1 MTRRLPVTIL
11 LLALLVGCTRP
22 SMQPR
27 DRETLWE
34 SRLGD
39 LAELDDWRIDGRI
52 GVVMPDD
59 GFSATMRW
67 EQDGS
72 AVDLRLHG
80 PFGAGSLHFNGNDEW
95 LVVRDSEGAVFR
107 TEQPQA
113 ELSWRLGWTL
123 PLSSFRYWMAGRPDP
138 RGDYRLELDDQG
150 RVSRLEQFGWTLE
163 YRRYAS
169 AGNLDVPSYVT
180 ADNGEVKIKFGVRD
194 WTFNPPTHPADYRKT
209 VSAE

>member
-1 MTRRLPVTIL
+1 MR
-11 LLALLVGCTRP
+11 LLALICLGVLLTACTRP
-22 SMQPR
+22 SMQPESR
-27 DRETLWE
+27 DALWE
-34 SRLGD
+34 NRLEA
-39 LAELDDWRIDGRI
+39 LAGLEDWRLDGRI
-52 GVVMPDD
+52 GVVTPDD
-59 GFSATMRW
+59 GFTATMRW

-80 PFGAGSLHFNGNDEW
+80 PFGAGGVHFNGNDEW
-95 LVVRDSEGAVFR
+95 LVVRDSEGGTFR

-138 RGDYRLELDDQG
+138 RGEHEFELDSQG
-150 RVSRLEQFGWTLE
+150 RITRLEQFGWTIV

-169 AGNLDVPSYVT
+169 AGSVDVPTRVT
-180 ADNGEVKIKFGVRD
+180 ADNGEVTIKFGVRD
-194 WTFNPPTHPADYRKT
+194 WTFDPPSHPADYRKR